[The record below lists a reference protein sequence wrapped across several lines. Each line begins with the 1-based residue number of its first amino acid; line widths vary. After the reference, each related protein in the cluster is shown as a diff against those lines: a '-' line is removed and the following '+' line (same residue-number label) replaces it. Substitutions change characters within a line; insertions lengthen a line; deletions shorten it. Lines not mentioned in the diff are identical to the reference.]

1 MANVMVNVCGE
12 EREYP
17 AGTQLLE
24 VAEEYKKIFRYD
36 IALAMVDNKLSELT
50 KALKPNSKV
59 KFITTGFSYCNEL
72 HFTVWL
78 KCFCKLTKFVVDH
91 S

>member
-24 VAEEYKKIFRYD
+24 VAEED
-36 IALAMVDNKLSELT
+36 ISL
-50 KALKPNSKV
+50 
-59 KFITTGFSYCNEL
+59 
-72 HFTVWL
+72 
-78 KCFCKLTKFVVDH
+78 
-91 S
+91 